1 VLNADPWPAVTK
13 PGPIFDPRVKL
24 AWLVAGAGMAVWRQE
39 ITFLVIQLMLILW
52 LNRWAGLSWRRSVPL
67 FKVTGIIGLQLML
80 LQGFMQPIGPRLFTV
95 GGFGFFAGGAMLGL
109 KGILVMGCLALL
121 LFQFLFWTSA
131 QEITLLLRKAR
142 LPFRYAF
149 TAGMAVRFLPLLRQ
163 DLQSIYESQLSRG
176 LRLDSFF
183 MKIKGL
189 PPIMIPLIL
198 KTLRRADAVALSMEL
213 KGFGRR
219 PEVTQMAELKM
230 GWRDLWAF
238 GAIVVYVV
246 LAVYRP

>member
-1 VLNADPWPAVTK
+1 
-13 PGPIFDPRVKL
+13 
-24 AWLVAGAGMAVWRQE
+24 MAVWRQE
-39 ITFLVIQLMLILW
+39 ITFLVIQLMLTLW

-163 DLQSIYESQLSRG
+163 DLQSIYQSQLSRG

-230 GWRDLWAF
+230 GLERPLGFRGHRRLRRLSGLPALKGRSRLRLFRPLWHV
-238 GAIVVYVV
+238 GPHLWYSRVYSD
-246 LAVYRP
+246 RK